1 MLSKIKSLIVL
12 FAGIS
17 LMSIGIALAKLAQ
30 LGTSPISSIPNVMSY
45 ITPLSIGN
53 LTILFMVL
61 MIFLQMIILR
71 EVNIPI
77 ALQIIPGV
85 VFGWL
90 IDVFVDVFTQIG
102 LPSLMGH
109 YLEQLAFT
117 LIGMVIL
124 SFGVFLEV
132 NSRSILMPGEGLVV
146 ALTLR
151 TKKPFGNL
159 KMITDLTM
167 VAVALIISLVYFHDL
182 VGIREG
188 TILAALFTGRRVT
201 MYEPLIPFIDR
212 FTTKET
218 K

>member
-188 TILAALFTGRRVT
+188 TILAALFTGRLVT